1 MAATAIAA
9 PKEDLIKN
17 LPDVAD
23 FESPTYSGYLDAS
36 ASKHLHYMF
45 TESLENPATDPLVI
59 WFNGGPGCSS
69 MLGFMQ
75 ENGPYV
81 IEDGATDI
89 VKNPEPWN
97 KRANVIWLESPAG
110 VGFSIADKDQDL
122 HTNDTISSGDAL
134 NALKEWYKKFPEF
147 A

>member
-1 MAATAIAA
+1 MKSFSIACLMAAAAVAA
-9 PKEDLIKN
+9 PTGDLVKN

-23 FESPTYSGYLDAS
+23 FESPTYSGYLDVS
-36 ASKHLHYMF
+36 ETKHLHYMF
-45 TESLENPATDPLVI
+45 TESLESPSTDPIVI

-81 IEDGATDI
+81 IEDGATEI
-89 VKNPEPWN
+89 TKNPEPWN

-110 VGFSIADKDQDL
+110 VGYSVTDNDQGL
-122 HTNDTISSGDAL
+122 HTNDMISSSDAL
-134 NALKEWYKKFPEF
+134 KAL
-147 A
+147 